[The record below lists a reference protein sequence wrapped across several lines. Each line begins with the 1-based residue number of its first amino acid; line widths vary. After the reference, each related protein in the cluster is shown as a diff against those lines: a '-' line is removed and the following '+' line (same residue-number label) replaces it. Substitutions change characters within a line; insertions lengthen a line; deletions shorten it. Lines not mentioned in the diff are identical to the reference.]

1 MMHPVLRKAGDVVLG
16 TAGAVVFLMIFLAFW
31 VLWGMGET
39 YALGPTATAITVI
52 WVAMVAQQYRGKKKE
67 QAKARALSDVQDAIT
82 ALAAVQGDE
91 VRAARALHDA
101 IRNAVLLDALPDEVV
116 LSLDKLN
123 QLKKAIAAERAAAD
137 RRADEHKAKLW
148 GFAWT
153 ATIVTLVA
161 IATW

>member
-1 MMHPVLRKAGDVVLG
+1 VLRKAGDVVLG
-16 TAGAVVFLMIFLAFW
+16 TAGAVVFLMIFLALL
-31 VLWGMGET
+31 VLLKL
-39 YALGPTATAITVI
+39 AATSSPVVATGIFVI
-52 WVAMVAQQYRGKKKE
+52 WVAMVAHQYRGKKKE

-123 QLKKAIAAERAAAD
+123 QLK
-137 RRADEHKAKLW
+137 RR
-148 GFAWT
+148 
-153 ATIVTLVA
+153 
-161 IATW
+161 